1 MRGYIFLHSILLVFG
16 LMLVPLVSGHLSSHA
31 VAGSAEGSLEKSY
44 KVISA
49 QSVVELFTSQG
60 CSSCP
65 PADANLENYIK
76 RDDVIALSYAVDY
89 WDYLGWRDTYG
100 RAENSKRQ
108 RAYANARGDGSVYTP
123 QAVVNGVAHM
133 NGASKSLIDRQI
145 LNSRDKLDFVK
156 LKAAE
161 YQSKIRISG
170 TGQYNMREPLV
181 LWMVRVKDKGTV
193 SIERGENHGRKIS
206 YHNVVL
212 GVEKVGNFGKDGIVV
227 DVDRKKALPLSG
239 EHCIFIVQVGSSGP
253 VLGALEIK

>member
-1 MRGYIFLHSILLVFG
+1 MRGYLFFHSLLLVFG
-16 LMLVPLVSGHLSSHA
+16 LMLVPLASSQLSTQA
-31 VAGSAEGSLEKSY
+31 VAGTSEGSLGKSY

-100 RAENSKRQ
+100 RPENSKRQ
-108 RAYANARGDGSVYTP
+108 RDYAIARGDGSVYTP
-123 QAVVNGVAHM
+123 QAVVNGVVHM
-133 NGASKSLIDRQI
+133 NGASKSSIDRQI
-145 LNSRDKLDFVK
+145 VNTRDKTGFVK
-156 LKAAE
+156 LNAADH
-161 YQSKIRISG
+161 QNKIRISA
-170 TGQYNMREPLV
+170 TGKYNSREPVV

-193 SIERGENHGRKIS
+193 SIQRGENHGRKIS

-239 EHCIFIVQVGSSGP
+239 EHCIFIAQVGSSGP